1 MVAVNQPRVSVDEGA
16 ATARVEI
23 TVARRPQPLV
33 FSVGPSSCGRGW
45 DVRDPLG
52 GAFAWR
58 AAFEDAVDDAVAAA
72 TATLNAEPRAGRTV
86 ATGSLD

>member
-16 ATARVEI
+16 ATARVEVC
-23 TVARRPQPLV
+23 VARRLHPLV

-58 AAFEDAVDDAVAAA
+58 AAFQDAVDDAVAAA
-72 TATLNAEPRAGRTV
+72 TATLDAEPG
-86 ATGSLD
+86 TGAPR

>member
-1 MVAVNQPRVSVDEGA
+1 MVAINQPRVTVDEGA
-16 ATARVEI
+16 GTARVEI
-23 TVARRPQPLV
+23 SVVRRQHPLV

-58 AAFEDAVDDAVAAA
+58 PAFQDAVDDAVSAA
-72 TATLNAEPRAGRTV
+72 TATLDAHIAADGRR
-86 ATGSLD
+86 

>member
-1 MVAVNQPRVSVDEGA
+1 MVAVNQPRVTVDDCA
-16 ATARVEI
+16 ATARIEI
-23 TVARRPQPLV
+23 TVPRTLNPLV

-58 AAFEDAVDDAVAAA
+58 AGFQDAVDDAVAAA
-72 TATLNAEPRAGRTV
+72 TATLDAEPPFGAR
-86 ATGSLD
+86 

>member
-23 TVARRPQPLV
+23 VVARRVHPLV

-58 AAFEDAVDDAVAAA
+58 AAFQDAVDDAVAAA
-72 TATLNAEPRAGRTV
+72 TATLDEEPSAGR
-86 ATGSLD
+86 LR

>member
-1 MVAVNQPRVSVDEGA
+1 MVAVSQPRVTVDEGS

-23 TVARRPQPLV
+23 SVSRRVHPLV

-58 AAFEDAVDDAVAAA
+58 AGFDDAVSDALAAA
-72 TATLNAEPRAGRTV
+72 TATLNAEPPYHAVG
-86 ATGSLD
+86 

>member
-1 MVAVNQPRVSVDEGA
+1 MVAVNQPRVSVDERA

-23 TVARRPQPLV
+23 TVARKVHPLV
-33 FSVGPSSCGRGW
+33 FSVGPSTCGRGW

-58 AAFEDAVDDAVAAA
+58 EGFQDAVDDAVAAA
-72 TATLNAEPRAGRTV
+72 TATLDVSPPIGRA
-86 ATGSLD
+86 

>member
-1 MVAVNQPRVSVDEGA
+1 MVAVNLPQVSVDVRA
-16 ATARVEI
+16 STARVEI
-23 TVARRPQPLV
+23 TIARKVHPLV

-58 AAFEDAVDDAVAAA
+58 EGFEDAVEDAVAAA
-72 TATLNAEPRAGRTV
+72 TATLDPDPPAERV
-86 ATGSLD
+86 

>member
-1 MVAVNQPRVSVDEGA
+1 MVAVNQPRVSIDEDS
-16 ATARVEI
+16 ATARVEVS
-23 TVARRPQPLV
+23 TGRAPHPLV

-58 AAFEDAVDDAVAAA
+58 AVFRGAGEDAVATPTPTLHADGAAA
-72 TATLNAEPRAGRTV
+72 LAY
-86 ATGSLD
+86 

>member
-1 MVAVNQPRVSVDEGA
+1 MVAVNQPRVTVDA
-16 ATARVEI
+16 RAVTARVEI
-23 TVARRPQPLV
+23 TVARKAHPLV

-58 AAFEDAVDDAVAAA
+58 ASFEAAVDDALAAA
-72 TATLNAEPRAGRTV
+72 TATLNAEA
-86 ATGSLD
+86 

>member
-23 TVARRPQPLV
+23 VVARRPQPLV

-52 GAFAWR
+52 GAFSWR
-58 AAFEDAVDDAVAAA
+58 AAFRDAVDDAVAAA
-72 TATLNAEPRAGRTV
+72 TATLDAEPRAGGYR
-86 ATGSLD
+86 

>member
-1 MVAVNQPRVSVDEGA
+1 MVAVNQPRVSVDERA

-23 TVARRPQPLV
+23 TIERNVHPLV

-58 AAFEDAVDDAVAAA
+58 EGFQDAVDDAVAAA
-72 TATLNAEPRAGRTV
+72 TATLDAEPRVGR
-86 ATGSLD
+86 SW

>member
-1 MVAVNQPRVSVDEGA
+1 MVAVSQPRVSIDERTS
-16 ATARVEI
+16 TARVEVS
-23 TVARRPQPLV
+23 TVRAPQPLV

-58 AAFEDAVDDAVAAA
+58 ALFDDAVNDAVAAA
-72 TATLNAEPRAGRTV
+72 TATMHADPTTRLAY
-86 ATGSLD
+86 